1 MRDMCRYIRVSSDA
15 PIPHCAGCQK
25 MSVVR
30 SLCFFFF
37 LVTPPLPSSVL
48 GLPAATPRPRLNS
61 SFFDLF
67 QMTLKTMKGLTVF
80 RPAPLYTGCA
90 RRGEDERMPFFSLEE
105 DDRSSIVSLHSLR
118 SRPQRL
124 VLHRTPASVASAA
137 AGSIVFP
144 RTAFLY
150 CRAAVLSS
158 ALCVFVIG
166 GKQAFSR
173 VGVFVGLACPVQQ
186 GCAHSA
192 AFSSHVAQFQSHAI
206 QLCQLMRAGCCAE
219 RLSPRFRLL
228 LIPVSHTSLEGLPR
242 KVLRLRRPSGPGCTQ
257 RRWL

>member
-1 MRDMCRYIRVSSDA
+1 
-15 PIPHCAGCQK
+15 
-25 MSVVR
+25 
-30 SLCFFFF
+30 
-37 LVTPPLPSSVL
+37 
-48 GLPAATPRPRLNS
+48 
-61 SFFDLF
+61 
-67 QMTLKTMKGLTVF
+67 MKGITVF

-105 DDRSSIVSLHSLR
+105 DDRSSIVSLHSHR

-124 VLHRTPASVASAA
+124 VLHSGFCCVGCCWKHCVPSHC
-137 AGSIVFP
+137 FP
-144 RTAFLY
+144 
-150 CRAAVLSS
+150 VLSR
-158 ALCVFVIG
+158 CG
-166 GKQAFSR
+166 GKQAFSLVVGREECQR

-186 GCAHSA
+186 GCTHSA

-206 QLCQLMRAGCCAE
+206 QLCQLVRAGCCAE
-219 RLSPRFRLL
+219 RLSPRCRLL